1 MNDIAIVK
9 NPNQHSNRIDSKKFV
24 LGGRGDMPR
33 PRVNAFASLRC
44 SAVKVPRGGS
54 PGSRMLERDEKPLR
68 EAAILC
74 YD

>member
-1 MNDIAIVK
+1 MNDFAIVK

-24 LGGRGDMPR
+24 LGGRAGKAR

-54 PGSRMLERDEKPLR
+54 PGGRMLERDEEPLR
-68 EAAILC
+68 EAAILRL
-74 YD
+74 D